1 MSVLFEDVLR
11 HKTVAKIEDENF
23 IFIRK
28 AIDAK
33 TAYKLEKKAYERAKL
48 GSDVAIYVADK
59 YTNMDFEDDK
69 IRSAKRL
76 KHAVRKLL
84 NLRTNRMLDILGYT
98 TVEKDVRRLEYA
110 IKQFSSGDALLQRRL
125 TQLSFRG
132 FDNDKGGGD
141 SSLQTFFGPESGKVL
156 EDKITQLGMGIPK
169 LD

>member
-33 TAYKLEKKAYERAKL
+33 TAYKLEKKAYERSKL

-110 IKQFSSGDALLQRRL
+110 IK
-125 TQLSFRG
+125 
-132 FDNDKGGGD
+132 
-141 SSLQTFFGPESGKVL
+141 
-156 EDKITQLGMGIPK
+156 
-169 LD
+169 

>member
-11 HKTVAKIEDENF
+11 HKTVSKIEDENF

-28 AIDAK
+28 AIDVK

-48 GSDVAIYVADK
+48 GSDVAIYAADK

-110 IKQFSSGDALLQRRL
+110 IK
-125 TQLSFRG
+125 
-132 FDNDKGGGD
+132 
-141 SSLQTFFGPESGKVL
+141 
-156 EDKITQLGMGIPK
+156 
-169 LD
+169 